1 MNRLFIHVF
10 SFTVALFA
18 VVLVIYFG
26 KNVILNYYAKPLQ
39 DSLQRTISL
48 QNDLESGK
56 IVLFGSSEL
65 VLYPN
70 QRFLPQNYFNN
81 VLNLP
86 LRAQGNEGQQT
97 FVIMAQLAAC
107 DNDIVRENA
116 RVVVLLSPSWF
127 TGGNENGLTMPKFLE
142 YMYSGMMNKLYFQSE
157 TDDKYKEL
165 ISKYV
170 QENISRIKEPNF
182 IYKYTL
188 DTLEEDYLDNE
199 VKKNI
204 IQAFD
209 NKDINPQMIT
219 YSRPAF
225 DYDSLKIEAK
235 QVELS
240 SSNNEYGINNEYY
253 TKYITPE
260 IEKGN
265 FPFSIVVPPKLEE
278 NQEYEDFLSLL
289 DFLKTYK
296 IKPLFVMQDLNP
308 YVFMKNRETA
318 NELMLNIK
326 AKVLEHG
333 YEYLDTWTYKKED
346 FQIGSMT
353 DIVHVGELGWLK
365 IDEKIIN
372 HFMKKEEK
380 K

>member
-1 MNRLFIHVF
+1 MNKFFTHLF
-10 SFTVALFA
+10 SFSIALTS
-18 VVLVIYFG
+18 VVSVIYFG
-26 KNVILNYYAKPLQ
+26 KDVILNYYAKPLQ

-70 QRFLPQNYFNN
+70 QKFLPQNYFNN
-81 VLNLP
+81 DLNLP
-86 LRAQGNEGQQT
+86 LRPQGNEGQQT

-127 TGGNENGLTMPKFLE
+127 TGASDNGLTMPKFLE

-157 TDDKYKEL
+157 TDVKYKNL
-165 ISKYV
+165 VSNYV

-188 DTLEEDYLDNE
+188 DTLEEDYLDNKI
-199 VKKNI
+199 KKNL

-209 NKDINPQMIT
+209 NKDLNPQMIT
-219 YSRPAF
+219 YPTPSF

-235 QVELS
+235 KVELP

-253 TKYITPE
+253 TKYIVPE
-260 IEKGN
+260 IEKRN
-265 FPFSIVVPPKLEE
+265 FPFSIVVPFKLEE

-296 IKPLFVMQDLNP
+296 IKPLFVMQDLHP

-318 NELMLNIK
+318 NELMANIK
-326 AKVLEHG
+326 SKVLEHG

-346 FQIGSMT
+346 FEIGSMT

-365 IDEKIIN
+365 IDQRIIN